1 MKYFKRKKVED
12 IHVLLLDCINEKQND
27 FYRLAYSYVKNEEDA
42 LDIIQASIE
51 KALLNFETIKK
62 TNFSKK
68 LVL

>member
-51 KALLNFETIKK
+51 KALLNFET
-62 TNFSKK
+62 N
-68 LVL
+68 